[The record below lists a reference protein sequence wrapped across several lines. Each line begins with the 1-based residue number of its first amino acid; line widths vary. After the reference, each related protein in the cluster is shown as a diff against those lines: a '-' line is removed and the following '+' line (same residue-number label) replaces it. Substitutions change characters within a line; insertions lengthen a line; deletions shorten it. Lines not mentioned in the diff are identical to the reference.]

1 MPRAKPLLPALLQ
14 QSPLEE
20 RRQFEIAA
28 RPIRLPTGKQLLSLR
43 ETPMAMAF
51 PTAGAVRVYLVSP
64 EGREITLYH
73 VNPGSS
79 CVLTASCI
87 LGGSGFPALAE
98 VQKEVLAWIV
108 PATVFRGWVAQSEFW
123 RHYVFQLLGDRLA
136 TVLARLEETNFDR
149 IDLRLA
155 RILLA
160 GGNEWLGTHQSLAVD
175 VGTAREVVSR
185 TLDRWRTAGWI
196 ATQRGRIKILDRP
209 ALLAQTTPP

>member
-1 MPRAKPLLPALLQ
+1 MPRVKPLLPALLQ
-14 QSPLEE
+14 RASPAE
-20 RRQFEIAA
+20 RRQFETAA
-28 RPIRLPTGKQLLSLR
+28 RPIRLPAGKQLLSLR
-43 ETPMAMAF
+43 ETPTAMAF
-51 PTAGAVRVYLVSP
+51 PTTGAVRVYLVSP

-108 PATVFRGWVAQSEFW
+108 PAAAFREWVAQSEFW

-196 ATQRGRIKILDRP
+196 ATQRGRITILDRP